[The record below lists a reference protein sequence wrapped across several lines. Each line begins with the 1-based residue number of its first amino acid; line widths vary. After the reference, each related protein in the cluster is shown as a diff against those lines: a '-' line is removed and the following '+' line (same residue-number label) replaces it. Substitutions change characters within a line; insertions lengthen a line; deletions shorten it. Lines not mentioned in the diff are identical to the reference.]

1 MSHITKI
8 QTNRDITSLDT
19 LERACRLLGTVELV
33 PDAKEHRYW
42 AGQLAPCD
50 HKIRVRNNEE
60 AYEIGVVRSGDKWEL
75 NADFFIGGKGLEA
88 AVGKNAGKLLQAYA
102 VVDGIEAFQLH
113 GFALT
118 EQTTLANGAVK
129 CVFEI

>member
-8 QTNRDITSLDT
+8 KTRKDITSLDT

-33 PDAKEHRYW
+33 RNAKEHKYW
-42 AGQLAPCD
+42 MGQLAPCE
-50 HKIRVRNNEE
+50 HKIRVVNNEE
-60 AYEIGVVRSGDKWEL
+60 AYEIGVVKDGDKWAL
-75 NADFFIGGKGLEA
+75 NADFFIGGKGLEE
-88 AVGKNAGKLLQAYA
+88 AVGPKGGKLLQAYA
-102 VVDGIEAFQLH
+102 VVDGIEAFQLN

-118 EQTTLANGAVK
+118 EQTTLPNGAIK